1 MGAVA
6 GLATIAGGVPLRG
19 VSPRI
24 ALAQDWQAQV
34 TDFDK
39 IKGSADAP
47 VTVIEYASLT
57 CGHCASF
64 HTNTLPDFTA
74 QYIDSGQVRM
84 IWRQFPLNGLDLRA
98 GMMARCAPEN
108 RFFGL
113 LDVLF
118 ATQADWVSAE
128 DPLAALARIGRTAGL
143 SQDQIDACFA
153 DEALADRIVQVRLD
167 AEQKYDVAATPTFVV
182 QGEVVPGNRPL
193 SFFAEMI
200 DPMLD
205 A

>member
-6 GLATIAGGVPLRG
+6 GLATIAGGLPLRG
-19 VSPRI
+19 VSPRL
-24 ALAQDWQAQV
+24 ALAQDWQADI

-39 IKGSADAP
+39 VKGSTDAP

-57 CGHCASF
+57 CGHCANF

-84 IWRQFPLNGLDLRA
+84 VWRQFPLNGLDLRA

-108 RFFGL
+108 RFYGL

-143 SQDQIDACFA
+143 SQDQIDACFE

-182 QGEVVPGNRPL
+182 QGEVVSGNRPL